1 MMQIRFSG
9 FSTKNKN
16 AINHNLYGK
25 DLIIEDL
32 MNNLMTRKGER
43 IMMPTY
49 GSIIHDLIFEPLTPE
64 LKDLIRKD
72 INYIID
78 GDPRVRL
85 EVLNITDTNHTIDIQ
100 LSVSIIPTNEKVEL
114 TLNLERE

>member
-1 MMQIRFSG
+1 MMSLEKVLLVVFEELQLFSDKEWRAVD
-9 FSTKNKN
+9 S
-16 AINHNLYGK
+16 
-25 DLIIEDL
+25 
-32 MNNLMTRKGER
+32 
-43 IMMPTY
+43 
-49 GSIIHDLIFEPLTPE
+49 E